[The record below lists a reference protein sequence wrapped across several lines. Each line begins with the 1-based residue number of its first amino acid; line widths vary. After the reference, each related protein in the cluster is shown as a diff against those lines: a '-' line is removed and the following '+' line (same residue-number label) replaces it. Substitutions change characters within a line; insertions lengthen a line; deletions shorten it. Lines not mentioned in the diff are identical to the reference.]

1 MNVQRWK
8 KAEKN
13 REGVKKKPC
22 MVFSC
27 FRKFSVS
34 LNTARSSGE
43 VVRRTLKSEAGINS
57 LNHPLVEIIGR
68 GW

>member
-8 KAEKN
+8 KAEK
-13 REGVKKKPC
+13 REGVKKKPRT
-22 MVFSC
+22 VFTC
-27 FRKFSVS
+27 FPKFLVS
-34 LNTARSSGE
+34 LNTPRSSGE

-68 GW
+68 TW

>member
-1 MNVQRWK
+1 
-8 KAEKN
+8 
-13 REGVKKKPC
+13 

-34 LNTARSSGE
+34 LNTPRSSGE
-43 VVRRTLKSEAGINS
+43 VVRRTVKSEAVINS